1 MKKFRLR
8 NPLPVLTLCLLLA
21 LLTAIA
27 VSAQGGDGDSN
38 LQQPRH
44 GSGAFGSGAPVR
56 WQNVKKSQKAPLQ
69 APLAAQAWTTLMHE
83 DFEES
88 FPGATWFLSGDP
100 TWGKE
105 TYRSAGGN
113 ASGYCAGGGSHA
125 VEPPGPYLN
134 DMDSGMA
141 YGPFDLSNAT
151 DAELLFYHWTQIE
164 YNYDYFWVAASID
177 GESWWGDWLTGDW
190 TSDCGGWC
198 LYNFDLTDVGDLGN
212 LAGQSQVWI
221 AFAFDS
227 DSSGVYEGTYV
238 DDVTL
243 RAVIQ
248 GATPTVT
255 PTATSTPTP
264 TTAPTTTPTPSKLRL
279 YLPLILR
286 APAFLAGM

>member
-8 NPLPVLTLCLLLA
+8 NPLPILTLCLLLA
-21 LLTAIA
+21 LLTAVT

-38 LQQPRH
+38 LQQQPRH
-44 GSGAFGSGAPVR
+44 GSGTPFR
-56 WQNVKKSQKAPLQ
+56 LQNVKKLQKAPLQ

-83 DFEES
+83 DFEGS
-88 FPGATWFLSGDP
+88 FPGGTWSLSGDP

-105 TYRSAGGN
+105 TYRSASGG

-125 VEPPGPYLN
+125 VDPPGPYLN

-151 DAELLFYHWTQIE
+151 DAELLFYHWTQTE
-164 YNYDYFWVAASID
+164 YDYDYFWVLVSID
-177 GESWWGDWLTGDW
+177 GKSWWGDWLTGDW

-198 LYNFDLTDVGDLGN
+198 LYNFDLTHVGDLGN
-212 LAGQSQVWI
+212 LAGQPQVWI
-221 AFAFDS
+221 AFAFES

-243 RAVIQ
+243 RAVMT
-248 GATPTVT
+248 GT
-255 PTATSTPTP
+255 
-264 TTAPTTTPTPSKLRL
+264 TTTPTSTPSCIW
-279 YLPLILR
+279 LPLILH
-286 APAFLAGM
+286 